1 MCVCVCG
8 EGGSGALS
16 RKDSKSLSRR
26 TLGPTCKKKKE
37 EERARTGEGIYRDTI
52 MSQVGSTQRG
62 VLVRCDPAVK
72 QFILHLDQKYRF
84 VIADLD
90 ETSVFLD
97 ASSGAER
104 IIKEGLEQLN
114 KDNTYESDQPEG
126 KKKGKKRKAK

>member
-1 MCVCVCG
+1 
-8 EGGSGALS
+8 
-16 RKDSKSLSRR
+16 
-26 TLGPTCKKKKE
+26 
-37 EERARTGEGIYRDTI
+37 

-114 KDNTYESDQPEG
+114 KDNTYESDQPDG
-126 KKKGKKRKAK
+126 ALIPASWHRLSCQSLRHAAL